1 MYQIT
6 DWCRHF
12 ISLQVK
18 PGDCCIDATMGNGH
32 DTVLLCRCAGGTG
45 RVLAFD
51 IQPQALKNTKKRLS
65 EADVPDNCRLILDSH
80 SHMEQYADA
89 GTISCITFNLGYLP
103 GGITPS
109 PPGPIPPF
117 RQSVRGSPSCKKTA
131 LWFCASTAEATPALK
146 KERRCSRF

>member
-51 IQPQALKNTKKRLS
+51 IQPQALKNTKTAVGGRCTGQLP
-65 EADVPDNCRLILDSH
+65 ADPGFP
-80 SHMEQYADA
+80 QPY
-89 GTISCITFNLGYLP
+89 GTIC
-103 GGITPS
+103 
-109 PPGPIPPF
+109 
-117 RQSVRGSPSCKKTA
+117 
-131 LWFCASTAEATPALK
+131 
-146 KERRCSRF
+146 